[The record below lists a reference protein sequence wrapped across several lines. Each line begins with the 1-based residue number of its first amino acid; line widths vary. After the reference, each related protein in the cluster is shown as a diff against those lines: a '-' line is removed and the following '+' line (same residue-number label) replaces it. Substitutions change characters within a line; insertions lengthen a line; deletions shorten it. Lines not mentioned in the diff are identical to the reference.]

1 MRSAQA
7 IFPAR
12 TKGKTY
18 AMWNTVNISWLE
30 WSLSAACCDFYCKGQ
45 AGWMCRPQVA
55 NISLGPASWRS
66 SADRSSAGASRQL
79 STSLTGQ
86 VQVHQGN
93 SSHPC
98 IFFSWWLVLSNLCWD
113 LLSPLLLLF
122 LLEWIIFSVPLISLL
137 PVCLLLFLQ
146 LTVLFCLH
154 QRKLPSTQKFTEDS
168 LIRQGFSQ
176 HIRKILQSIYPANMS
191 TWKAYCLS

>member
-30 WSLSAACCDFYCKGQ
+30 WSLSAACCGFYCKGQ
-45 AGWMCRPQVA
+45 ADWMCRPQVA

-93 SSHPC
+93 SSQHCTYC
-98 IFFSWWLVLSNLCWD
+98 IYCICTNIWLYMYVHCIYIVCMYYILCVLCMSYTIIYSTYCKIMFMYVSALNYMYIYCWD
-113 LLSPLLLLF
+113 TILLMLMVSF
-122 LLEWIIFSVPLISLL
+122 AV
-137 PVCLLLFLQ
+137 
-146 LTVLFCLH
+146 
-154 QRKLPSTQKFTEDS
+154 
-168 LIRQGFSQ
+168 
-176 HIRKILQSIYPANMS
+176 
-191 TWKAYCLS
+191 